1 MTLLQQVEDLIRQ
14 KLEDKSLTYSQTY
27 WSHMVLTND
36 KFKRDENL
44 LAMLKNTLE
53 AK

>member
-1 MTLLQQVEDLIRQ
+1 MDLLKEVEDLIRA

-36 KFKRDENL
+36 NFKQDENL
-44 LAMLKNTLE
+44 LVMLKNTL
-53 AK
+53 KS

>member
-1 MTLLQQVEDLIRQ
+1 MTLLNEVEDLVRQ

-36 KFKRDENL
+36 KFKNDEHL
-44 LAMLKNTLE
+44 LTILKNTLE